1 MGFEL
6 FCVDGQT
13 DGIHMTKLIFT
24 LFSCKCALKG
34 KIVPVHASESYR
46 EGEQRYAATHS

>member
-13 DGIHMTKLIFT
+13 DGIRVVVCGRTDRWDLSCSVWTDRQMGFD
-24 LFSCKCALKG
+24 LFCVDG
-34 KIVPVHASESYR
+34 QTD
-46 EGEQRYAATHS
+46 GN